1 MEEVKPVLAWTL
13 LAECEIP
20 TDLDSIL
27 VKGEKAIAAYKTFRD
42 SAIFT
47 NKRLII
53 RDVQGVT
60 GKKVEIFSLPYSSI
74 IMWSSENAGHVDIN
88 SEIEIWTLIGCIKVC
103 LRRGINIRK
112 FDKIISTAVLRNTK
126 ENL

>member
-1 MEEVKPVLAWTL
+1 MEQVTPILTWTL

-20 TDLDSIL
+20 EDLDNIL

-42 SAIFT
+42 SAVFT

-60 GKKVEIFSLPYSSI
+60 GKKVEVFSLPYSSV
-74 IMWSSENAGHVDIN
+74 IMWSSENAGHIDIN
-88 SEIEIWTLIGCIKVC
+88 SEIEIWTRIGCIKVC
-103 LRRGINIRK
+103 LRRGINIRR
-112 FDKIISTAVLRNTK
+112 FDKIISTAVLSSIK
-126 ENL
+126 E